1 MEETNMSQSASFN
14 RVATALVGALV
25 LGTTFVGAA
34 IGPSVALS
42 TGSDQMAYASHDP
55 GHQARG

>member
-1 MEETNMSQSASFN
+1 MSQSASFN

-34 IGPSVALS
+34 IGLSVALS

>member
-1 MEETNMSQSASFN
+1 MEETTMSNNGSFS

-25 LGTTFVGAA
+25 LGTTLVGAA
-34 IGPSVALS
+34 VGPAVAHS
-42 TGSDQMAYASHDP
+42 TGQDQMAYASLDP